1 MIRTRKMKGP
11 VHPMPAAKV
20 ETQGPAAPKGCA
32 TTHYSL
38 A

>member
-1 MIRTRKMKGP
+1 MIRTRKMKGR
-11 VHPMPAAKV
+11 VRPMPAAKV
-20 ETQGPAAPKGCA
+20 ETQGPEATKGCA